1 MIATLSGKVE
11 ELGLDYAVIDVGGVG
26 FQVFIP
32 TSTISNIGSI
42 GSEAKLHIHLYVR
55 EDTLTLYGFATS
67 QELILFKI
75 LINVS
80 GLGPKLALA
89 MLSAMS
95 VEQLSMALAAG
106 SSELL
111 TSIPGIGKKM
121 AHRII
126 LELKD
131 KIAAGL
137 VTSAEALPSAG
148 SAEVIAALTSLG
160 YSTSEAAR
168 AVASLSLET
177 ADLPLEEKVKQ
188 ALGYF
193 GGK

>member
-1 MIATLSGKVE
+1 MISSLRGKIE
-11 ELGLDYAVIDVGGVG
+11 ALGGDYAVINVGGVG

-32 TSTISNIGSI
+32 TSTISNIGST
-42 GSEAKLHIHLYVR
+42 GSEAKLHTHLHVR
-55 EDTLTLYGFATS
+55 EDNLTLYGFATPE
-67 QELILFKI
+67 ELTLFQM

-95 VEQLSMALAAG
+95 VEQLSIALAAG

-121 AHRII
+121 AHRLI

-137 VTSAEALPSAG
+137 VISAETLPSEG
-148 SAEVIAALTSLG
+148 SAEVISALTSLG
-160 YSTSEAAR
+160 YSAAEAAR
-168 AVASLSLET
+168 AVASLPSET
-177 ADLPLEEKVKQ
+177 ADLPLEEKIKQ

>member
-1 MIATLSGKVE
+1 MIASLSGKIE
-11 ELGLDYAVIDVGGVG
+11 TLGGDYAVINVGGVG
-26 FQVFIP
+26 FQAFMP
-32 TSTISNIGSI
+32 TSTISNIGST
-42 GSEAKLHIHLYVR
+42 GSGVKLPPHLHVR
-55 EDTLTLYGFATS
+55 EDALTLYGFATPD
-67 QELILFKI
+67 ELALFQT
-75 LINVS
+75 LINIS

-95 VEQLSMALAAG
+95 VEQLSIALAAG

-121 AHRII
+121 AHRLI

-131 KIAAGL
+131 KIATGL
-137 VTSAEALPSAG
+137 VISAGSLPSEG

-160 YSTSEAAR
+160 YSAAEAAR
-168 AVASLSLET
+168 AVASLPAGGELT
-177 ADLPLEEKVKQ
+177 LEEKIRL
-188 ALGYF
+188 ALQYF

>member
-1 MIATLSGKVE
+1 VE
-11 ELGLDYAVIDVGGVG
+11 ALGGDYAIIDVGGVG
-26 FQVFIP
+26 FQVFMP
-32 TSTISNIGSI
+32 TSTIGNIGSA
-42 GSEAKLHIHLYVR
+42 GSEVKLYTHLYVR
-55 EDTLTLYGFATS
+55 EDTLALYGFITS
-67 QELILFKI
+67 EELTLFKM

-89 MLSAMS
+89 MLSSMS
-95 VEQLSMALAAG
+95 VEQLNMSLAAG

-131 KIAAGL
+131 KIATGL
-137 VTSAEALPSAG
+137 VTSAEALPSEG
-148 SAEVIAALTSLG
+148 SSEVIAALISLG
-160 YSTSEAAR
+160 YSASEAAR
-168 AVASLSLET
+168 AVASLPPESAE
-177 ADLPLEEKVKQ
+177 LPLEEKVKQ

-193 GGK
+193 GSR

>member
-1 MIATLSGKVE
+1 MISSLNGKVE
-11 ELGLDYAVIDVGGVG
+11 ALGGDYAVINVGGIG
-26 FQVFIP
+26 FQVFTP
-32 TSTISNIGSI
+32 TSTISSIGSM
-42 GSEAKLHIHLYVR
+42 GSEAKLHTHLHVR
-55 EDTLTLYGFATS
+55 EDALILYGFATTD
-67 QELILFKI
+67 ELSLFQL
-75 LINVS
+75 LINIS

-121 AHRII
+121 AHRLI

-137 VTSAEALPSAG
+137 VTSAEILSSEG
-148 SAEVIAALTSLG
+148 GAEVISALTSLG
-160 YSTSEAAR
+160 YSASEAAR
-168 AVASLSLET
+168 AVTSLPPET
-177 ADLPLEEKVKQ
+177 ADLPLEEKIKQ

-193 GGK
+193 GSR

>member
-1 MIATLSGKVE
+1 MIASLSGKVE
-11 ELGLDYAVIDVGGVG
+11 SLSGDYAVINVGGVG
-26 FQVFIP
+26 FQVFMP
-32 TSTISNIGSI
+32 TSTISAICSTS
-42 GSEAKLHIHLYVR
+42 SEAKLHTHLHVR
-55 EDTLTLYGFATS
+55 EDALILYGFATPD
-67 QELILFKI
+67 ELTLFHM

-111 TSIPGIGKKM
+111 TSIPGIGNKM
-121 AHRII
+121 AHRLI

-137 VTSAEALPSAG
+137 VISSGALPSEG
-148 SAEVIAALTSLG
+148 SAEVISALTSLG
-160 YSTSEAAR
+160 YSAAEAAR
-168 AVASLSLET
+168 AVASLLPET
-177 ADLPLEEKVKQ
+177 ADLPLEEKIKQ